1 MRIAS
6 GMKKVSEFFDRGQTN
21 IYDTIGGRKQEVSL
35 DEDRVYLIPGYQ
47 REIRWSAENVQ
58 ILIDDLG
65 KGEKF
70 LGTITLST
78 SENGKYEVIDGQ
90 QRITVITFLISYL
103 NSVVPDRK
111 RHTNIC
117 KIENGSFAKFNE
129 VLSYGFDYKRI
140 KMENLPLYNEMVETD
155 VLEQKDDFAIIWNS
169 IVERVQ
175 VMNEDEQ
182 IDLFVA
188 LEESEINVIV
198 NEIDGTGSQRKFCID
213 YFIDINNKSVELDS
227 IDIIRAYAFKE
238 DFEKMTALWIDIQ
251 NKCNT
256 LRGIVKYSR
265 EELYYQYFICKV
277 NGELDYQL
285 TRSLGENYTIKENVE
300 IGGKKYASGTF
311 VWNMFSKDR
320 FYAQLLEDLNAYLDF
335 IYLVISHE
343 NGGNDEFKSMFYLDE
358 KNRVSETQILNTH
371 TVINCI
377 LRNDDVVPKMMVMK
391 YYLEVLMPQ
400 VAEKKMYKY
409 IYDINAVATIFT
421 TAGKKKE
428 SEQIA
433 NKLLQ
438 QNWGSA
444 INEYAYK
451 MLKTLPEVV
460 DFAKAALFNKKYTV
474 ESGQYLAR
482 RYFSLYD
489 AYDWSSG
496 NTSID
501 EERYKNASITNGNNN
516 MEHFIVNRKYEY
528 ALYCDDGVT
537 CDIEIKIPRKLKK
550 YIATISN
557 YLILNSR
564 VNSNLK
570 NRPVYEKVEILEAA
584 IRDNGIDYVIPSK
597 RSQLHYFVVK
607 EVFHDLSKYPV
618 KELKAEMKKSKRKK
632 LLRDYYLEYFE
643 EEFIQLTQSLAS
655 EEKIFRAEME
665 YYLSQYGFYK
675 DGDGMILSDDPGI
688 FLSVEAEI
696 DEKKRIIDF
705 SAELGNP
712 YFAETG
718 ECGEEYIALVETI
731 GEKFT
736 QIMGEEPCISSSE
749 EYCECPDISYT
760 FSFQCT
766 PNIEKIEQFLNA
778 IEEVESVLCELGETI
793 D

>member
-1 MRIAS
+1 MPVNQ
-6 GMKKVSEFFDRGQTN
+6 GFF
-21 IYDTIGGRKQEVSL
+21 
-35 DEDRVYLIPGYQ
+35 
-47 REIRWSAENVQ
+47 EI
-58 ILIDDLG
+58 
-65 KGEKF
+65 
-70 LGTITLST
+70 
-78 SENGKYEVIDGQ
+78 
-90 QRITVITFLISYL
+90 
-103 NSVVPDRK
+103 
-111 RHTNIC
+111 
-117 KIENGSFAKFNE
+117 
-129 VLSYGFDYKRI
+129 
-140 KMENLPLYNEMVETD
+140 
-155 VLEQKDDFAIIWNS
+155 
-169 IVERVQ
+169 
-175 VMNEDEQ
+175 
-182 IDLFVA
+182 
-188 LEESEINVIV
+188 IN
-198 NEIDGTGSQRKFCID
+198 
-213 YFIDINNKSVELDS
+213 
-227 IDIIRAYAFKE
+227 
-238 DFEKMTALWIDIQ
+238 
-251 NKCNT
+251 
-256 LRGIVKYSR
+256 
-265 EELYYQYFICKV
+265 
-277 NGELDYQL
+277 
-285 TRSLGENYTIKENVE
+285 
-300 IGGKKYASGTF
+300 
-311 VWNMFSKDR
+311 
-320 FYAQLLEDLNAYLDF
+320 
-335 IYLVISHE
+335 
-343 NGGNDEFKSMFYLDE
+343 
-358 KNRVSETQILNTH
+358 
-371 TVINCI
+371 
-377 LRNDDVVPKMMVMK
+377 
-391 YYLEVLMPQ
+391 
-400 VAEKKMYKY
+400 
-409 IYDINAVATIFT
+409 
-421 TAGKKKE
+421 
-428 SEQIA
+428 
-433 NKLLQ
+433 
-438 QNWGSA
+438 
-444 INEYAYK
+444 
-451 MLKTLPEVV
+451 
-460 DFAKAALFNKKYTV
+460 
-474 ESGQYLAR
+474 
-482 RYFSLYD
+482 
-489 AYDWSSG
+489 
-496 NTSID
+496 
-501 EERYKNASITNGNNN
+501 
-516 MEHFIVNRKYEY
+516 HFITKYEY

-675 DGDGMILSDDPGI
+675 DGDGIILSDDPGI

-731 GEKFT
+731 GEKFM